1 MDNLKP
7 CPFCGGL
14 VRKRISFGGI
24 LLYECM
30 NKKNCGAMVSF
41 DSMHPEKSDESWN
54 MRKQMDDLVEHLEEW
69 RDLADFVIDRE
80 YADGAIEIVKGLG
93 GRE

>member
-1 MDNLKP
+1 MDELKP

-14 VRKRISFGGI
+14 VRKRVGFGGI

-41 DSMHPEKSDESWN
+41 DSDTCAAKPEKADEIWNRRVMAVKLVYSDG
-54 MRKQMDDLVEHLEEW
+54 LEE
-69 RDLADFVIDRE
+69 
-80 YADGAIEIVKGLG
+80 
-93 GRE
+93 